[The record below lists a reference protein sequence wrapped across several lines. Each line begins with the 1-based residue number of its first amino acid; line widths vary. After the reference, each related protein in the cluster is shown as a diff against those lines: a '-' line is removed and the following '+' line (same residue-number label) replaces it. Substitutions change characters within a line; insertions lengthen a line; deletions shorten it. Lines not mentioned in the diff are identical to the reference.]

1 MPYFSAHLF
10 GASGPGMLNLVTALA
25 QATKTDTE
33 HGIQAAVDDESHLNR
48 CVCAARRAKAAAAIC
63 TITRPT

>member
-1 MPYFSAHLF
+1 
-10 GASGPGMLNLVTALA
+10 MLNLVTALA